1 MSSLQNSSEQSC
13 ILKHFFC
20 YCFWLDTQET
30 CMKRRKFLTLAASV
44 AGGVATS
51 RMAEALAPEIPIID
65 PHIHLFDPERP
76 GGVPWPAKTDTALYK
91 AALPDRYA
99 SLARPFGVVGAIVV
113 EASPLA
119 SDNDWVLRQ
128 AAGHPI
134 IVGMVGDLI
143 PGTSSYQKELDR
155 LHANPLFLGIRYG
168 NLWDRDLSVD
178 AQKPEFLPGLKMLA
192 DRGLV
197 LDSANPD
204 LKLIRAIAGVS
215 DHVPQLR
222 IVIDHLPTARI
233 PSEAP
238 AREEYWSL
246 LQHLAKNKNVFAKLS
261 EVIAARIEESGGST
275 FAKERLEALWDIFG
289 EDHVLYASDW
299 PNSDHHATYQETISI
314 IRSYV
319 EAKGRI
325 ASEKFFW
332 KNSVAA
338 YRWQPRKA
346 DQPRENLP

>member
-1 MSSLQNSSEQSC
+1 MQRREFLRLGASIAGSLATARVTEAVPPT
-13 ILKHFFC
+13 IPVI
-20 YCFWLDTQET
+20 DT
-30 CMKRRKFLTLAASV
+30 
-44 AGGVATS
+44 
-51 RMAEALAPEIPIID
+51 
-65 PHIHLFDPERP
+65 HIHLFDPGRP

-91 AALPDRYA
+91 AALPERYA
-99 SLARPFGVVGAIVV
+99 GLARPLGVVGAIVI

-119 SDNDWVLRQ
+119 SDNDWVLSE
-128 AAGHPI
+128 AANHPI
-134 IVGMVGDLI
+134 IAGMVGDLI
-143 PGTSSYQKELDR
+143 PGTPSFQKELDR

-168 NLWDRDLSVD
+168 NLWDRDLAVD

-192 DRGLV
+192 EHGLV

-215 DHVPQLR
+215 DHIPELR
-222 IVIDHLPTARI
+222 IVIDHLPTAKV

-246 LQHLAKNKNVFAKLS
+246 LRQLAQNKNVFVKLS
-261 EVIAARIEESGGST
+261 EVIAARIEETGGST
-275 FAKERLEALWDIFG
+275 FAQDRLDALWNIFG

-299 PNSDHHATYQETISI
+299 PNSDHHANYQETISI
-314 IRSYV
+314 VRSYV
-319 EAKGRI
+319 EAKGRK

-338 YRWQPRKA
+338 YRWHRRQA
-346 DQPRENLP
+346 DQPQELD